1 MRTLTT
7 LVRASCAATLA
18 TGALL
23 AQPALAQGEAN
34 FPSKT
39 VRIVISFVPGG
50 AGDFLSRQVQQRL
63 QMQEKYKNGV
73 IVENKPGAS
82 GTIGADAVL
91 RAPADG
97 HTILVTN
104 QLLVQAPHLLKSVP
118 YDPIRDFTPVTDL
131 GGAPLILAV
140 NASLMKAK
148 TLPEF
153 VAEVRAKP
161 NTYSYASVGI
171 ASMGHLYGA
180 QLKDVAGIDLM
191 HVPYK
196 GSAAVVGALVGGE
209 VQSAFSDYPT
219 MKPHIESG
227 KLRMLAVS
235 RPYAPTP
242 KLPTFAS
249 QGYQGLESYSWIG
262 MFVSSKTPKA
272 VVQQLAADVTAAI
285 RAPEVQAK
293 LNEVGMETGG
303 MPQQQFAEMVATDSV
318 RWAEIMK
325 KAQIKPE

>member
-1 MRTLTT
+1 MGMLST
-7 LVRASCAATLA
+7 LVRAGCTAALT
-18 TGALL
+18 LL
-23 AQPALAQGEAN
+23 ALPALAQADAG
-34 FPSKT
+34 FPSKP

-50 AGDFLSRQVQQRL
+50 AGDFLARQVQQRL
-63 QMQEKYKNGV
+63 QAQEKYRHGV
-73 IVENKPGAS
+73 IVDNKPGAS
-82 GTIGADAVL
+82 GTIGADTVL

-118 YDPIRDFTPVTDL
+118 YDPLRDFTPVTDL
-131 GGAPLILAV
+131 GGAPIILAV
-140 NASLMKAK
+140 NTALVQAK
-148 TLPEF
+148 TLPDF
-153 VAEVRAKP
+153 VAEVRAKR

-180 QLKDVAGIDLM
+180 QLKDVAGIDLL

-242 KLPTFAS
+242 NLPTFAS

-262 MFVSSKTPKA
+262 MFVPARTPRA

-285 RAPEVQAK
+285 RSPEVQAK
-293 LNEVGMETGG
+293 LQEVGMESGG
-303 MPQQQFAEMVATDSV
+303 MPPAKFAEMVAADSV
-318 RWAEIMK
+318 RWGEIMK